1 MRLKYDS
8 VDVFA
13 GWENNTVFLIGPMT
27 SAYPDL
33 FWTGIVR
40 PKIGPCYISK
50 KLNSY
55 LVNTCI
61 INDQQALFFMSLV
74 LRNVSVE
81 RSFKR
86 AALKTCVRSNVQFLI
101 VCLPI
106 QLQFSLLSS
115 QLDSFANQ
123 KEAPIIFLWTAQ

>member
-1 MRLKYDS
+1 M
-8 VDVFA
+8 A
-13 GWENNTVFLIGPMT
+13 
-27 SAYPDL
+27 
-33 FWTGIVR
+33 R

-74 LRNVSVE
+74 LRNVLVE

-86 AALKTCVRSNVQFLI
+86 AALKTCVRSNV
-101 VCLPI
+101 V
-106 QLQFSLLSS
+106 
-115 QLDSFANQ
+115 LDRLFTNTTSVQSA
-123 KEAPIIFLWTAQ
+123 IISVRFIR